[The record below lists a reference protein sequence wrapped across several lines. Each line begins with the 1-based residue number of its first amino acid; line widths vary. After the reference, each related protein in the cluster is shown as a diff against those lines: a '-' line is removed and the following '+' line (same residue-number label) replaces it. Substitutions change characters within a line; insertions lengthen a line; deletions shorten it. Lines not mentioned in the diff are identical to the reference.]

1 MFMYR
6 NAHQDINLDIL
17 ELFNQ
22 WFARRYTQVYDFLVC
37 HDIYPLLS
45 LRVIEWKFMGYIIGT
60 R

>member
-1 MFMYR
+1 MFIYH

-22 WFARRYTQVYDFLVC
+22 WFARRYTQVYAFLVC

-45 LRVIEWKFMGYIIGT
+45 LRVIVY
-60 R
+60 